1 VLSGGNLCDMPR
13 PKKQVTI
20 VKPSLEQEAKAF
32 RETKNPPSKPKP
44 MTSRI
49 YLTGQ
54 AMSGLL
60 ARTQGPV
67 RMEDIKREA
76 EAWADFILKD

>member
-1 VLSGGNLCDMPR
+1 MDSTKPISTTY
-13 PKKQVTI
+13 KKKTPTRKP
-20 VKPSLEQEAKAF
+20 VKTLEDEAKEF
-32 RETKNPPSKPKP
+32 RQKKSPPPKPKP

-60 ARTQGPV
+60 ARSQGPV
-67 RMEDIKREA
+67 RMGDIKREA
-76 EAWADFILKD
+76 EAWADFMLKD

>member
-1 VLSGGNLCDMPR
+1 MPR
-13 PKKQVTI
+13 PKKQQVPPKI
-20 VKPSLEQEAKAF
+20 EEEAKAF
-32 RETKNPPSKPKP
+32 LEQKNPPTKPKP
-44 MTSRI
+44 MTSRV

-76 EAWADFILKD
+76 EAWADFMLKD

>member
-1 VLSGGNLCDMPR
+1 MPR
-13 PKKQVTI
+13 PKKEVTI
-20 VKPSLEQEAKAF
+20 PKPSLEQEARAF
-32 RETKNPPSKPKP
+32 RENKNPPPKPKP
-44 MTSRI
+44 LTSRI

-60 ARTQGPV
+60 ARSQGSV

-76 EAWADFILKD
+76 EAWADFMLKD